1 VNRNSREEGLAEYAH
16 INYLKPEE
24 CRFSLTD
31 GGFLSL
37 TLNTETYPVVFAYRA
52 FPLSFGDMYISIRD
66 EKDKEIG
73 IIRDLAEFPCD
84 QQELIRLELER
95 RYFTP
100 VITSVIK
107 MKEEFGYIYWEVNTD
122 RGMRR
127 FTTRG
132 SHDSILP
139 ISEHRLLIMD
149 VGGNRFEIE
158 DFRTLS
164 PKIAKQIE
172 ALM

>member
-1 VNRNSREEGLAEYAH
+1 MNRNSQEEGLAEYAH
-16 INYLKPEE
+16 ITYLKPEE
-24 CRFSLTD
+24 CLFSVTD

-37 TLNTETYPVVFAYRA
+37 KLDTETYAVVFAYRS

-66 EKDKEIG
+66 DKDKEIG
-73 IIRDLAEFPCD
+73 IIRDLAEFPRE

-100 VITSVIK
+100 LITSVVK

-132 SHDSILP
+132 SYDSILP
-139 ISEHRLLIMD
+139 ISDHRLLITD
-149 VGGNRFEIE
+149 VDGNRFEID
-158 DFRTLS
+158 DFRNLS

>member
-1 VNRNSREEGLAEYAH
+1 MSKNSQEGLAEYAH
-16 INYLKPEE
+16 INFLDPSQ
-24 CRFSLTD
+24 CVFSQTA

-37 TLNTETYPVVFAYRA
+37 ELGGETYPVVYAYRS
-52 FPLSFGDMYISIRD
+52 FPLSLGDKYLSIRD

-73 IIRDLAEFPCD
+73 MIADLADYTRE
-84 QQELIRLELER
+84 QRELIRLELER

-100 VITSVIK
+100 VVRSVAK
-107 MKEEFGYIYWEVNTD
+107 MKEEFGFIYWEVDTD

-139 ISEHRLLIMD
+139 ISDQHLIVMD
-149 VGGNRFEIE
+149 VDGNRFEIE
-158 DFRTLS
+158 DYRSLS
-164 PKIAKQIE
+164 PRIARQIE

>member
-1 VNRNSREEGLAEYAH
+1 MNRNSREEGLAEYAH

-24 CRFSLTD
+24 CRFSLNRRGFSFFDTEHGNLS
-31 GGFLSL
+31 GGLCL
-37 TLNTETYPVVFAYRA
+37 QGI
-52 FPLSFGDMYISIRD
+52 PLSFGDMYISIRD